1 VTKPA
6 EIGGRSALGEAYLE
20 GRLAQARLR
29 GEFRPSRREDVT
41 EIERLGRAES
51 QAAVERGIEALG
63 RAEVGYGVLAAGAS
77 TRMNLADVPP
87 EARRLLER
95 ARREEIKSKAM
106 VPVVE
111 VGGRVLSFLDL
122 FLANVARLSAETGT
136 ACPIVL
142 LVSEANREEIEGHVA
157 AVGEIARDRVFSF
170 CQTLDPQ
177 IVATVAD
184 VERSR
189 KNFASEGDVAS
200 ALELSRH
207 FAGRELAIRKPGG
220 HGEFL
225 HQLISS
231 GTLARL
237 VARGVRYLSVRNI
250 DNVGGLLDDRWLAI
264 LGRMIEGG
272 RNIVVEVSRRPD
284 GPAGKGGAL
293 IVRPNRDFELAEDPA
308 FAGTGVDPRESYYI
322 NNATAI
328 LRVEY
333 LYRIYETS
341 EAEILAAAPAELAAI
356 AERGR
361 RKFPALVDVK
371 PARLSNGQVAGAFVR
386 ETNLWESTGV
396 ERGLGVDAAGV
407 ISVKDVEEG
416 FEQASIEEQKE
427 RALRVRFAPTKKWE
441 DYGGINARLAP
452 HLARRVL
459 EGPLVQEGSRHH
471 RSS

>member
-1 VTKPA
+1 MNPA
-6 EIGGRSALGEAYLE
+6 EIGARSALGEAYLE

-41 EIERLGRAES
+41 DIERLASAERH
-51 QAAVERGIEALG
+51 AAIARGIEALG
-63 RAEVGYGVLAAGAS
+63 RGEVGYGVLAAGAS

-87 EARRLLER
+87 EARHLLER
-95 ARREEIKSKAM
+95 AGREEIKSKAM

-111 VGGRVLSFLDL
+111 IGGRVLSFLDL
-122 FLANVARLSAETGT
+122 FLANVVRLSSETRT
-136 ACPIVL
+136 SCPIVVL
-142 LVSEANREEIEGHVA
+142 ASEGNREEIEGHVGR
-157 AVGEIARDRVFSF
+157 VEEIATDRVFSF

-177 IVATVAD
+177 IVASVAD

-189 KNFASEGDVAS
+189 KNFASQRDVAS
-200 ALELSRH
+200 ALELSRR
-207 FAGRELAIRKPGG
+207 FAGCELTIRKPGG

-237 VARGVRYLSVRNI
+237 LRRGVRYVSVRNV
-250 DNVGGLLDDRWLAI
+250 DNVGGLLDDRWLVI
-264 LGRMIEGG
+264 LGRMIEAE

-293 IVRPNRDFELAEDPA
+293 IVRPSGDFELAEDPA
-308 FAGTGVDPRESYYI
+308 FAGTGIDPRESYYI

-333 LYRIYETS
+333 LFRIYETS
-341 EAEILAAAPAELAAI
+341 EAEILTSSPAKLAAI

-371 PARLSNGQVAGAFVR
+371 PARLSSGQIAGAFVR

-407 ISVKDVEEG
+407 VSVKDVEEG
-416 FEQASIEEQKE
+416 FEQASVEEQRE

-441 DYGGINARLAP
+441 DYGGINARLTP
-452 HLARRVL
+452 HLARRIL
-459 EGPLVQEGSRHH
+459 EGPLVRGRF
-471 RSS
+471 